1 MYVGSSG
8 KGGAAGSSPMD
19 MVLDLLD
26 STDSTIVISMAS
38 KKGGKVLVAIGE
50 EELGNFHVYVCM
62 YVCMYV
68 CREDVKK
75 FVCMYLFI
83 WLSGVYELV
92 VGSWTLIEHI

>member
-50 EELGNFHVYVCM
+50 EELRNFHVYLCM

-68 CREDVKK
+68 C
-75 FVCMYLFI
+75 M
-83 WLSGVYELV
+83 
-92 VGSWTLIEHI
+92 

>member
-50 EELGNFHVYVCM
+50 KELGNFHVYVCM

-68 CREDVKK
+68 ERMLKNLYVSAH
-75 FVCMYLFI
+75 L
-83 WLSGVYELV
+83 G
-92 VGSWTLIEHI
+92 